1 MNLNIK
7 ETLQRTLIV
16 QIEILNTTKKGVFE
30 NKINEFKELVL
41 SSGTKIIKTIEG
53 KQDKPV
59 SNTFVKK
66 GKTLEIRNIVE
77 ELKIDLVIFNHDLTP
92 SQERNLES
100 IFKARVLD
108 RTGLILDIFALRA
121 RSYLGKLQVELAQLT
136 HLSTRLVRGWSHLER
151 QRGGIGLRGGPG
163 EKQLEVDRRLI
174 NQRIKTINKK
184 LGKVHKQKN
193 LNRYSR
199 KKNKNI
205 IVALV
210 GYTNSGKTTLFNIL
224 TGNDQFV
231 ADQPFATLDSVTRR
245 NKSLDLNSILFSD
258 TVGFI
263 SELPTQLIE
272 SFKATLDELKSADLL
287 LHVVDISDPDFIFK
301 LEEVNILLEELNL
314 SHIPQLRVNNKID
327 KIDFKNFS
335 SNFHPEDQEIWISA
349 KENIGLETLNK
360 YMDHYVNKRVFVG
373 WISLQS
379 AVGKI
384 RAYLYSIGCVLEEK
398 SCTSSGLIQLHI
410 RIEKNKLKK
419 LLLKKS
425 IALKD
430 SENLIIEEAV

>member
-59 SNTFVKK
+59 ASTFVKK

-77 ELKIDLVIFNHDLTP
+77 ELKIDLVIFNHNLTP

-121 RSYLGKLQVELAQLT
+121 RSYVGKLQVELAQLT

-174 NQRIKTINKK
+174 NQRIKTINKR

-245 NKSLDLNSILFSD
+245 NKSLDLNRLEPTIVISIPVSYIFGIVSKLTPPSTAIVMSLPSLMSTIF
-258 TVGFI
+258 FI
-263 SELPTQLIE
+263 LSR
-272 SFKATLDELKSADLL
+272 
-287 LHVVDISDPDFIFK
+287 VDDI
-301 LEEVNILLEELNL
+301 
-314 SHIPQLRVNNKID
+314 
-327 KIDFKNFS
+327 
-335 SNFHPEDQEIWISA
+335 
-349 KENIGLETLNK
+349 
-360 YMDHYVNKRVFVG
+360 
-373 WISLQS
+373 
-379 AVGKI
+379 
-384 RAYLYSIGCVLEEK
+384 K
-398 SCTSSGLIQLHI
+398 SCPPRPGKT
-410 RIEKNKLKK
+410 
-419 LLLKKS
+419 
-425 IALKD
+425 D
-430 SENLIIEEAV
+430 IIKI

>member
-16 QIEILNTTKKGVFE
+16 QIEILNTTKKGVYE

-41 SSGTKIIKTIEG
+41 SSGTKIIKTVEG

-59 SNTFVKK
+59 ASTFVKK

-210 GYTNSGKTTLFNIL
+210 GYTNSGKTMLISAL
-224 TGNDQFV
+224 
-231 ADQPFATLDSVTRR
+231 S
-245 NKSLDLNSILFSD
+245 
-258 TVGFI
+258 FI
-263 SELPTQLIE
+263 KSEL
-272 SFKATLDELKSADLL
+272 SFTCS
-287 LHVVDISDPDFIFK
+287 
-301 LEEVNILLEELNL
+301 
-314 SHIPQLRVNNKID
+314 
-327 KIDFKNFS
+327 
-335 SNFHPEDQEIWISA
+335 
-349 KENIGLETLNK
+349 
-360 YMDHYVNKRVFVG
+360 
-373 WISLQS
+373 
-379 AVGKI
+379 
-384 RAYLYSIGCVLEEK
+384 
-398 SCTSSGLIQLHI
+398 
-410 RIEKNKLKK
+410 
-419 LLLKKS
+419 
-425 IALKD
+425 
-430 SENLIIEEAV
+430 